1 MGLFNKVKTT
11 NLLAR
16 EIKMDENPTGED
28 PYLYVEG
35 DETGFV
41 NWILKKL
48 GLKDPSVSLSIS
60 DKYITL
66 VTGKK
71 HFSITPT
78 AQIHNFD
85 TGFAKD
91 KSLLIKAIFS
101 YVGGLGLPIIDK
113 LFGFRGDTTLIAF
126 LLLIAGT
133 IFLWLYSKSGAMIV
147 GLSTFNGSGNERINV
162 KSGMT
167 GNKLD
172 KSGFEKLFNS
182 LKSAV
187 SKNSKYF

>member
-60 DKYITL
+60 
-66 VTGKK
+66 
-71 HFSITPT
+71 
-78 AQIHNFD
+78 
-85 TGFAKD
+85 
-91 KSLLIKAIFS
+91 
-101 YVGGLGLPIIDK
+101 K
-113 LFGFRGDTTLIAF
+113 LWI
-126 LLLIAGT
+126 
-133 IFLWLYSKSGAMIV
+133 
-147 GLSTFNGSGNERINV
+147 
-162 KSGMT
+162 
-167 GNKLD
+167 
-172 KSGFEKLFNS
+172 
-182 LKSAV
+182 
-187 SKNSKYF
+187 